1 MSDNSPI
8 VTEQDK
14 PQNTEDMVTIPRTD
28 YENLVK
34 ASMMAYQNEF
44 NTMNDYDIYMTA
56 LMNLQMLMMS
66 RKEAKKRALTGKDNN
81 TTINSDVKQQ
91 PQQ

>member
-1 MSDNSPI
+1 